1 MKAIVQPQVQ
11 GLTSRHRKMRGA
23 AIIGMIVCMSMG
35 FLGCATVPHTRITH
49 MPGPVLVLPP
59 MISRPD
65 QAQTASALGQF
76 LYQEIADLFA
86 GQAMTSDQ
94 VQDFHDFV
102 ARDNLTADG
111 HVNLKE
117 LAALGQLAGCE
128 TVFAWELLEVV
139 PFAPQ
144 RIVTKLMVIDVK
156 TRKINRQSVLVLDLQ
171 DLSIRQ
177 QYAQFL
183 GLKNDAVTVHRNPMH
198 QDRFHA
204 ATLTPETFQR
214 FVAFMASRK
223 GLT

>member
-1 MKAIVQPQVQ
+1 
-11 GLTSRHRKMRGA
+11 
-23 AIIGMIVCMSMG
+23 
-35 FLGCATVPHTRITH
+35 

-59 MISRPD
+59 MTSRPD
-65 QAQTASALGQF
+65 HAQTATALGQF

-86 GQAMTSDQ
+86 GQAMTTDQ
-94 VQDFHDFV
+94 IQDFRDFV
-102 ARDNLTADG
+102 AHDNLTADG
-111 HVNLKE
+111 RVNPRE
-117 LAALGQLAGCE
+117 LAALGRLAGCE

-144 RIVTKLMVIDVK
+144 RMVTKLMVIDVK
-156 TRKINRQSVLVLDLQ
+156 TRKISRQSVLVLDLQ